1 MNAIVGLAPEGVK
14 ITVLEIGDLPHFNGD
29 LEATPPATVVSAR
42 EAVKAS
48 DGVIFATPEY
58 NRSFPGVL
66 KNAIDWL
73 SRPYGA
79 NTFAGKPVLVTGAT
93 GGAIGTALAQYHLK
107 QVLLYLD
114 AHILG
119 QPELFVGGADK
130 KFTDGKLTDADT
142 AEHLTEALALF
153 AAHAQRFQI

>member
-1 MNAIVGLAPEGVK
+1 MNALVARAPEGMN

-29 LEATPPATVVSAR
+29 LETIPPATVVSAR

-48 DGVIFATPEY
+48 DGVLFVTPEY

-79 NTFAGKPVLVTGAT
+79 NTLAGKPVLVTGAT
-93 GGAIGTALAQYHLK
+93 GGAVGTALAQYHLK

-114 AHILG
+114 THILG
-119 QPELFVGGADK
+119 QPELFVGSAEK
-130 KFTDGKLTDADT
+130 KFTDGELTDTDT
-142 AEHLTEALALF
+142 AEHLTKALALF
-153 AAHAQRFQI
+153 AVHAQKFQV